1 MLWLTFFWLRCQQ
14 LFYRRRLTQ
23 SRHGNLLLNCWKKSF
38 NPFNK
43 NSFIS
48 CNDAEFLVA
57 DLEMS
62 SLDAKEGEILSIGW
76 VIIKQGKIQ
85 LSSAEHHLLKTKK
98 SVGQSATIHNLRD
111 CELDQGRN
119 MMFVVERFLQ
129 LAAGKVLVFHHSP
142 LDMTY
147 LNKASREL
155 FASPMLLPVVDTM
168 DIEKKRLLRTQ
179 DHIKPGELRLAE
191 CRSRYNLPA
200 YPAHNA
206 LMDSLS
212 AAELLLAQLDH
223 KGKKVPLTDVLQLI

>member
-1 MLWLTFFWLRCQQ
+1 
-14 LFYRRRLTQ
+14 
-23 SRHGNLLLNCWKKSF
+23 
-38 NPFNK
+38 
-43 NSFIS
+43 
-48 CNDAEFLVA
+48 
-57 DLEMS
+57 
-62 SLDAKEGEILSIGW
+62 
-76 VIIKQGKIQ
+76 
-85 LSSAEHHLLKTKK
+85 
-98 SVGQSATIHNLRD
+98 
-111 CELDQGRN
+111 
-119 MMFVVERFLQ
+119 
-129 LAAGKVLVFHHSP
+129 
-142 LDMTY
+142 MTY

>member
-1 MLWLTFFWLRCQQ
+1 MLWIKFLWLRCQQ
-14 LFYRRRLTQ
+14 LFYRRRLLK
-23 SRHGNLLLNCWKKSF
+23 SRYGNLLLNCWDKSF
-38 NPFNK
+38 NPFGLEA
-43 NSFIS
+43 FIKCS
-48 CNDAEFLVA
+48 EAEFLVA

-76 VIIKQGKIQ
+76 VIIKKGKIQ
-85 LSSAEHHLLKTKK
+85 LASAEHHLLKTKK

-142 LDMTY
+142 LDMAY
-147 LNKASREL
+147 LNKASHEL
-155 FASPMLLPVVDTM
+155 FSSPILLPIVDTLS
-168 DIEKKRLLRTQ
+168 IEKKNLLRTQ
-179 DHIKPGELRLAE
+179 DHIKTGELRLSE

-212 AAELLLAQLDH
+212 AAELLLAQLDR
-223 KGKKVPLTDVLQLI
+223 KGNKVPLADMLHLL